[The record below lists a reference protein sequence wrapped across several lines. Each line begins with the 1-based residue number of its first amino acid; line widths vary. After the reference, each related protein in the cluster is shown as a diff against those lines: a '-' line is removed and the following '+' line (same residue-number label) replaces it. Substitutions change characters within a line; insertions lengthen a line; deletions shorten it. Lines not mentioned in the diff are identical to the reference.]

1 MATVGFHSQI
11 KKGKRKTEINRVLYN
26 GQTITNHQAIAEAF
40 NDHFCS
46 IGEKLSNELP
56 DKGTQYR
63 TYLKNRIQNT
73 FFLQPVNEHDILT
86 EIRCLD
92 PKKSPGPD
100 GIGAKLI
107 KLAPE
112 CFANILTKIFNK
124 SIQEAE
130 YPDLLK
136 IAKVTAIYKKGKHI
150 LPGNY
155 RPISLLSS
163 FNKIFEKIWHR
174 KLITFLERQR
184 ALFIYQFGFRFL
196 HSTTF
201 ALIETIDKI
210 KDKLDHGNYV
220 LGI

>member
-1 MATVGFHSQI
+1 MQP
-11 KKGKRKTEINRVLYN
+11 
-26 GQTITNHQAIAEAF
+26 TITDFDCQVWGIPRSRTVKPSEANF
-40 NDHFCS
+40 TKHLIIVKFRDRQIDC
-46 IGEKLSNELP
+46 IKI
-56 DKGTQYR
+56 
-63 TYLKNRIQNT
+63 RIQNT
-73 FFLQPVNEHDILT
+73 FYLQPVNKHDILK

-163 FNKIFEKIWHR
+163 FNKIFEKILH
-174 KLITFLERQR
+174 LLDNLS
-184 ALFIYQFGFRFL
+184 LFWKDSGHCSFTNLASDFYTQL
-196 HSTTF
+196 H
-201 ALIETIDKI
+201 L
-210 KDKLDHGNYV
+210 L
-220 LGI
+220 